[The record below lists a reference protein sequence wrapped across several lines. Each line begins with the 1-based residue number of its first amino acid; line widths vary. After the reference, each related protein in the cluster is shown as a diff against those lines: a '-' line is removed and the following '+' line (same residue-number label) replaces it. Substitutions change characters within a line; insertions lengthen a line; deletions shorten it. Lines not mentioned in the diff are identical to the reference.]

1 MLRRPNKT
9 GRRRTIDLAFV
20 LVVGAG
26 EDGGAFTNSEA
37 QSLAA
42 LAKDSHRPRVLWQL
56 WRCRR
61 GWGTV
66 RGDPLLL
73 VQAAIPGKRITR
85 VPSRAPPRSGM
96 ASSASN
102 MKFLLLSSS
111 LSAHRTDSSTYP
123 ARLSLAART

>member
-42 LAKDSHRPRVLWQL
+42 LAQDSHRPRVLWQL

-61 GWGTV
+61 GGGTV
-66 RGDPLLL
+66 RGDPPLL
-73 VQAAIPGKRITR
+73 VQAA
-85 VPSRAPPRSGM
+85 VPAEEDQARAVARAAEVREPR
-96 ASSASN
+96 
-102 MKFLLLSSS
+102 SSS

-123 ARLSLAART
+123 ARWSLTART

>member
-20 LVVGAG
+20 LVVGTG
-26 EDGGAFTNSEA
+26 EDDGAFTNSEA

-61 GWGTV
+61 GGGTV
-66 RGDPLLL
+66 RGDPPLL
-73 VQAAIPGKRITR
+73 VQAAIPAEEDHA
-85 VPSRAPPRSGM
+85 RAVARAAEVRDG
-96 ASSASN
+96 
-102 MKFLLLSSS
+102 LLGVQ
-111 LSAHRTDSSTYP
+111 HEVCC
-123 ARLSLAART
+123 

>member
-20 LVVGAG
+20 LVVVAG

-42 LAKDSHRPRVLWQL
+42 LAQDSHRPRVLWQL

-61 GWGTV
+61 GGGTV
-66 RGDPLLL
+66 RGDPTLL
-73 VQAAIPGKRITR
+73 VQAAVPAEEDQARAVARAAEVRDGLLRIQDK
-85 VPSRAPPRSGM
+85 S
-96 ASSASN
+96 
-102 MKFLLLSSS
+102 LLLTM
-111 LSAHRTDSSTYP
+111 LKYAMYI
-123 ARLSLAART
+123 